1 MNLSDIETRSDIE
14 ALMTEFYSVAIYDAE
29 IGHHFLGMDLDE
41 HLPVIVDFWEKA
53 LFSRPVY
60 YGNPLI
66 VHQKLDEKNAMTPE
80 HFVRWV
86 DIFVSS
92 VDRLF
97 AGEVAD
103 KAKYQARMIA
113 DSINQRLNE
122 QSRFQGLNTHPRP
135 Y

>member
-1 MNLSDIETRSDIE
+1 MTSPDIETRGDIE

-29 IGHHFLGMDLDE
+29 IGHHFLEMDLAE

-53 LFSRPVY
+53 LFARPVY
-60 YGNPLI
+60 LGNPLV
-66 VHQKLDEKNAMTPE
+66 VHQNLHEKNKMTPE

-86 DIFVSS
+86 DIFVAS

-97 AGEVAD
+97 EGEIAD
-103 KAKYQARMIA
+103 KAKYQARMIS

-122 QSRFQGLNTHPRP
+122 ESRFLGLNSHPRP